1 MSIKVNK
8 QVVEEATFSNEGTF
22 EAYWAAVA
30 WARGKGFE
38 ESTMSHPLPTA
49 LVKGS
54 YEESDLPE
62 KWKNFK
68 PRHAERVDGTIT
80 GDFRE
85 GPVVVRLFVP

>member
-8 QVVEEATFSNEGTF
+8 PVVEQATFSNAGTW
-22 EAYWAAVA
+22 EAYHAALV

-38 ESTMSHPLPTA
+38 EGSMSHPLPTA

-68 PRHAERVDGTIT
+68 PGHAEWVDGTIT